1 MLDKVWATLSGI
13 SPRFKRLIWKHWYQF
28 LANRNQ
34 REDWSFMNYGYTPL
48 DPQEKKIALEDADE
62 PDRSCIQLYHH
73 VADAVDLQKLD
84 VLEVGSGRGG
94 GSHYIKRYLRPR
106 TMVGVDF
113 SDTAVAFCNR
123 NFSVQG
129 LSFVTGDAERL
140 PFKNDSFDA
149 VVNVESSHCYGSV
162 DAFLA
167 QVRRVLRPDGHFLYA
182 DLRGK
187 GMIDTLR
194 TQLHSSGMRV
204 IRERNIT
211 HNVVEALRR
220 DHDRRM
226 ALIRESRHRVLSKLL
241 QQFAGVKGSKM
252 FEGFR
257 TGTLNYLSFVLRKH

>member
-1 MLDKVWATLSGI
+1 MLDKVWTTLSGI
-13 SPRFKRLIWKHWYQF
+13 SPRFKRLIWRNWYQF

-34 REDWSFMNYGYTPL
+34 REDWAFMNYGYTPL
-48 DPQEKKIALEDADE
+48 DPQEKKPALEDTDE

-73 VADAVDLQKLD
+73 VADAVDLHQLD

-94 GSHYIKRYLRPR
+94 GSHYIKRYLKPR

-113 SDTAVAFCNR
+113 SERAVEFCNK
-123 NFSVQG
+123 NYSVDG

-162 DAFLA
+162 DSFLT

-194 TQLHSSGMRV
+194 RQLHRSGMRLV
-204 IRERNIT
+204 RETNIT
-211 HNVVEALRR
+211 HNVVEALKL

-226 ALIRESRHRVLSKLL
+226 TLIRESGHRVLSKLL

-257 TGTLNYLSFVLRKH
+257 TGSLKYLSFVLQKN